1 MNKLIVALSLGVA
14 AFALSGQ
21 ALASGNAANGAELA
35 KKYNCA
41 SCHGADY
48 KTPIDPSYPKLA
60 GQHADYLVHAL
71 TAYKRGTKAPTV
83 ATTRSWPAWPSRC
96 PTATWRTSPP
106 TCKACRDR
114 SSRSADAASRE

>member
-1 MNKLIVALSLGVA
+1 MNKLIVALSLGAA

-21 ALASGNAANGAELA
+21 VLAAGNAANGAALA
-35 KKYNCA
+35 QKYNCA

-71 TAYKRGTKAPTV
+71 TAYKRGNKASNGRNNAIMAGMAQPLTDRDMVDIAAYLQSLPGPLVTK
-83 ATTRSWPAWPSRC
+83 R
-96 PTATWRTSPP
+96 
-106 TCKACRDR
+106 
-114 SSRSADAASRE
+114 

>member
-1 MNKLIVALSLGVA
+1 MNKLILSLCGA
-14 AFALSGQ
+14 AALMMSASAFAGGDTSRG
-21 ALASGNAANGAELA
+21 GELA

-71 TAYKRGTKAPTV
+71 TAYKRGDKAYGRNNPIM
-83 ATTRSWPAWPSRC
+83 AGMAQPLSD
-96 PTATWRTSPP
+96 
-106 TCKACRDR
+106 RDMV
-114 SSRSADAASRE
+114 DIAAYLQSLPGPLVVRK

>member
-1 MNKLIVALSLGVA
+1 MNKLIVALSLGAA

-71 TAYKRGTKAPTV
+71 TAYKRGNKASNGRSNPIMAGMAQPLSDRDMADIAAYLQSLPGPLVTK
-83 ATTRSWPAWPSRC
+83 R
-96 PTATWRTSPP
+96 
-106 TCKACRDR
+106 
-114 SSRSADAASRE
+114 

>member
-1 MNKLIVALSLGVA
+1 MHKLILALSCAAAMAASGA
-14 AFALSGQ
+14 AFAGGD
-21 ALASGNAANGAELA
+21 ASRGAELT

-71 TAYKRGTKAPTV
+71 NAYKRGDKVMNGRNNPIMAGMAQPL
-83 ATTRSWPAWPSRC
+83 SD
-96 PTATWRTSPP
+96 
-106 TCKACRDR
+106 RDM
-114 SSRSADAASRE
+114 ADIASYLQSLPGPLVVRK

>member
-1 MNKLIVALSLGVA
+1 MNKLIVALTLGAASL
-14 AFALSGQ
+14 ALSGQ

-71 TAYKRGTKAPTV
+71 TAYKRGNKAANGRNNPIMAGMAQPLSDRDMADIAAYLQDLPAALVTK
-83 ATTRSWPAWPSRC
+83 R
-96 PTATWRTSPP
+96 
-106 TCKACRDR
+106 
-114 SSRSADAASRE
+114 